1 MFSLECPANS
11 LEQVIG
17 HLSPVEQI
25 RMLMHHPYFTG
36 RCPACRQ
43 PIHHSQLK
51 MGQCHCSHCGW
62 HDDARDGEST
72 ATLVVQSL
80 DR

>member
-1 MFSLECPANS
+1 MPYVDGQSAT

-36 RCPACRQ
+36 RCPECRQ
-43 PIHHSQLK
+43 PIHHSNVAL
-51 MGQCHCSHCGW
+51 GQCHCSHCGW
-62 HDDARDGEST
+62 HDQGSAVT
-72 ATLVVQSL
+72 AGLQEWQQ
-80 DR
+80 D